1 MKPSLLAALAA
12 ATALAGCQ
20 PDVVSKY
27 MPVAVPIRL
36 SPATTLTVVGTG
48 NTAEE
53 ARQAAI
59 DRLVNEVILPPSEPR
74 KEQPAEFVE
83 SMIRGYNV
91 VSSQKDIMGK
101 YYVAVELSVSQL
113 GLNYQELYHRDKAR
127 YKEVTILRSES
138 DNERQLRELAEHR
151 ADTAARQL
159 EAEQKLFTKRL
170 LDLQTEL
177 DALKS
182 KPENQQEQQ

>member
-1 MKPSLLAALAA
+1 MKRSLLAALVAA
-12 ATALAGCQ
+12 ILLAGCQ

-53 ARQAAI
+53 ARRAAI
-59 DRLVNEVILPPSEPR
+59 DRLVEEVILPPSEPH
-74 KEQPAEFVE
+74 KERPAEFVE

-91 VSSQKDIMGK
+91 ASARKDIIGK
-101 YYVAVELSVSQL
+101 YYVVVELSVNQL
-113 GLNYQELYHRDKAR
+113 GLNYQELYHRCKVGDK
-127 YKEVTILRSES
+127 EITILLRDA

-151 ADTAARQL
+151 AATAVRQL
-159 EAEQKLFTKRL
+159 EAEQKLYTKRL
-170 LDLQTEL
+170 MDLQTEL
-177 DALKS
+177 EALKR
-182 KPENQQEQQ
+182 KQEKQPGQ

>member
-1 MKPSLLAALAA
+1 MKRSLLAALTAA
-12 ATALAGCQ
+12 IVLTGCQ

-59 DRLVNEVILPPSEPR
+59 DRLVSEVILPPSEPR
-74 KEQPAEFVE
+74 KEQPAEFVGG
-83 SMIRGYNV
+83 MIRGYNV
-91 VSSQKDIMGK
+91 ASSQKDIMGK

-113 GLNYQELYHRDKAR
+113 GLNYQELYHRCKVGDKEA
-127 YKEVTILRSES
+127 VILRREA
-138 DNERQLRELAEHR
+138 DNEHQLRELAEHR
-151 ADTAARQL
+151 AATAVRQL

-170 LDLQTEL
+170 MDLQTEL
-177 DALKS
+177 EALKS
-182 KPENQQEQQ
+182 KQEKQPDQ

>member
-1 MKPSLLAALAA
+1 MKPSLLAALVA

-36 SPATTLTVVGTG
+36 SPATTLIVVGTG

-59 DRLVNEVILPPSEPR
+59 DPLINEVILPPSEPR
-74 KEQPAEFVE
+74 KEQPAEFAE

-101 YYVAVELSVSQL
+101 YYVAVELSVCQL
-113 GLNYQELYHRDKAR
+113 GLNYQELYYRDKAR
-127 YKEVTILRSES
+127 DREVTILRSKS

-151 ADTAARQL
+151 AVTIVRQL
-159 EAEQKLFTKRL
+159 EAEQKLFAKRL

-177 DALKS
+177 DALKN
-182 KPENQQEQQ
+182 KPEDQQEQQ